1 MEMNSKDIKMNVLP
15 NELDMKAQ
23 EAATAIF
30 EMEQLLANVQDTVNR
45 TEYYWNGEAAEL
57 NRKVFLEQKEDME
70 EILTRLKEYPAT
82 LRKVANIYRETE
94 ERPKAEPWSSLL
106 LVNKVNIG

>member
-23 EAATAIF
+23 EATTAIF

-94 ERPKAEPWSSLL
+94 ERPKAVPWSSNL
-106 LVNKVNIG
+106 ID

>member
-1 MEMNSKDIKMNVLP
+1 MEMNSKNIKMNVLP

-23 EAATAIF
+23 EAATAIY

-94 ERPKAEPWSSLL
+94 EKPKAVPWSSNL
-106 LVNKVNIG
+106 ID

>member
-1 MEMNSKDIKMNVLP
+1 MEMNSKAIKMNVLP

-30 EMEQLLANVQDTVNR
+30 EMEQLLANVQDTINR

-94 ERPKAEPWSSLL
+94 EKPKAVPWSSNL
-106 LVNKVNIG
+106 ID

>member
-1 MEMNSKDIKMNVLP
+1 MEINSKDIKMNVLP
-15 NELDMKAQ
+15 NELDIKAQ

-45 TEYYWNGEAAEL
+45 TEYYWNGEAAEI
-57 NRKVFLEQKEDME
+57 NRKVFLEQKEDMGA
-70 EILTRLKEYPAT
+70 ILSRLKEYPET

-94 ERPKAEPWSSLL
+94 EKPKAEPWSSNL
-106 LVNKVNIG
+106 IE

>member
-1 MEMNSKDIKMNVLP
+1 MEINSKDIKMNVLP
-15 NELDMKAQ
+15 NELDIKAQ

-45 TEYYWNGEAAEL
+45 TEYYWNGEAAEI

-70 EILTRLKEYPAT
+70 AILSRLKEYPET

-94 ERPKAEPWSSLL
+94 EKPKAEPWSSNLSE
-106 LVNKVNIG
+106 

>member
-15 NELDMKAQ
+15 NELYMKAQ

-94 ERPKAEPWSSLL
+94 EKPKAVPWSSNL
-106 LVNKVNIG
+106 ID

>member
-23 EAATAIF
+23 EATTAIF

-82 LRKVANIYRETE
+82 LRKVDR
-94 ERPKAEPWSSLL
+94 KS
-106 LVNKVNIG
+106 VV

>member
-1 MEMNSKDIKMNVLP
+1 MEMNSKAIKMNVLP

-94 ERPKAEPWSSLL
+94 EKPKAVPWSSNL
-106 LVNKVNIG
+106 ID

>member
-1 MEMNSKDIKMNVLP
+1 MDMNSKAIKMNVLP

-30 EMEQLLANVQDTVNR
+30 EMEQLLANVQDTINR

-94 ERPKAEPWSSLL
+94 EKPKAVPWSSNL
-106 LVNKVNIG
+106 ID

>member
-1 MEMNSKDIKMNVLP
+1 MEINSKDIKMNVLP
-15 NELDMKAQ
+15 NELDIKAQ
-23 EAATAIF
+23 DAATAIF

-45 TEYYWNGEAAEL
+45 TEYYWNGEAAEI

-70 EILTRLKEYPAT
+70 AILSRLKEYPET

-94 ERPKAEPWSSLL
+94 EKPKAEPWSSNL
-106 LVNKVNIG
+106 IE

>member
-23 EAATAIF
+23 EATTAIF
-30 EMEQLLANVQDTVNR
+30 EMEQLLANVQVTVNR

-94 ERPKAEPWSSLL
+94 EKPKAVPWSSNL
-106 LVNKVNIG
+106 ID

>member
-1 MEMNSKDIKMNVLP
+1 MEINSKDIKMNVLP
-15 NELDMKAQ
+15 NELDIKAQ

-45 TEYYWNGEAAEL
+45 TEYYWNGEAAEI

-70 EILTRLKEYPAT
+70 AILSRLKEYSET

-94 ERPKAEPWSSLL
+94 EKPKAEPWSSNL
-106 LVNKVNIG
+106 IE

>member
-1 MEMNSKDIKMNVLP
+1 MEINSKDIKMNVLP
-15 NELDMKAQ
+15 NELDIKAQ

-45 TEYYWNGEAAEL
+45 TEYYWKGEAAEI

-70 EILTRLKEYPAT
+70 AILSRLKEYLET

-94 ERPKAEPWSSLL
+94 ENPKAEPWSSKL
-106 LVNKVNIG
+106 IE

>member
-1 MEMNSKDIKMNVLP
+1 MEINSKDIKMNVLP
-15 NELDMKAQ
+15 NELDIKAQ
-23 EAATAIF
+23 EAVTAIF

-45 TEYYWNGEAAEL
+45 TEYYWNGEAAEI

-70 EILTRLKEYPAT
+70 AILSRLKEYPET

-94 ERPKAEPWSSLL
+94 EKPKAEPWSSNL
-106 LVNKVNIG
+106 IE

>member
-23 EAATAIF
+23 EATTAIL

-94 ERPKAEPWSSLL
+94 EKPKAVPWSSNL
-106 LVNKVNIG
+106 ID

>member
-1 MEMNSKDIKMNVLP
+1 MEMNSKNIKMNVLP

-23 EAATAIF
+23 EAATAIL

-70 EILTRLKEYPAT
+70 EILSRLKEYPAT

-94 ERPKAEPWSSLL
+94 GKPKATPWSSNL
-106 LVNKVNIG
+106 ID

>member
-1 MEMNSKDIKMNVLP
+1 MEMNNKDIKMNVLP

-23 EAATAIF
+23 EATTAIF

-82 LRKVANIYRETE
+82 IRKVANIYRETE
-94 ERPKAEPWSSLL
+94 EKPKAVPWSSNL
-106 LVNKVNIG
+106 ID

>member
-1 MEMNSKDIKMNVLP
+1 MEINSKDIKMNVLP
-15 NELDMKAQ
+15 NELDIKAQ

-45 TEYYWNGEAAEL
+45 TEYYWNGEAAEI
-57 NRKVFLEQKEDME
+57 NRKVFLEQKEDMKA
-70 EILTRLKEYPAT
+70 ILSRLKEYPET

-94 ERPKAEPWSSLL
+94 EKPKAEPWLSNL
-106 LVNKVNIG
+106 IE

>member
-1 MEMNSKDIKMNVLP
+1 MEMNSKNIKMNVLP

-23 EAATAIF
+23 EATTAIF
-30 EMEQLLANVQDTVNR
+30 EMEQLLVNVQDTVNR

-94 ERPKAEPWSSLL
+94 EKPKAVPWSSNL
-106 LVNKVNIG
+106 ID

>member
-23 EAATAIF
+23 EATTAIF

-94 ERPKAEPWSSLL
+94 EKPKAEPWSSNL
-106 LVNKVNIG
+106 IE

>member
-1 MEMNSKDIKMNVLP
+1 MEINSKDIKMNVLP
-15 NELDMKAQ
+15 NELDIKAQ

-45 TEYYWNGEAAEL
+45 TEYYWNGEAAEI

-70 EILTRLKEYPAT
+70 AILSRLKEYPET

-94 ERPKAEPWSSLL
+94 EKPKAEPWSSNL
-106 LVNKVNIG
+106 IE

>member
-23 EAATAIF
+23 EATTAIL

-45 TEYYWNGEAAEL
+45 TEYYWNGDAAEL

-94 ERPKAEPWSSLL
+94 EKPKAVPWSSNL
-106 LVNKVNIG
+106 ID

>member
-45 TEYYWNGEAAEL
+45 TEYYWNGEAAEI

-70 EILTRLKEYPAT
+70 AILSRLKEYPET

-94 ERPKAEPWSSLL
+94 EKPKAEPWSSNL
-106 LVNKVNIG
+106 IE

>member
-23 EAATAIF
+23 EAATAIY

-94 ERPKAEPWSSLL
+94 EKPKAVPWSSNL
-106 LVNKVNIG
+106 ID

>member
-1 MEMNSKDIKMNVLP
+1 MEMSSKNIKMNVLP

-94 ERPKAEPWSSLL
+94 EKPKAVPWSSNL
-106 LVNKVNIG
+106 ID

>member
-1 MEMNSKDIKMNVLP
+1 MEINSKDIKMNVLP
-15 NELDMKAQ
+15 NELDIKAQ

-94 ERPKAEPWSSLL
+94 EKPKAVPWSSNL
-106 LVNKVNIG
+106 ID

>member
-1 MEMNSKDIKMNVLP
+1 MEINSKDIKMNVLP
-15 NELDMKAQ
+15 NELDIKAQ

-45 TEYYWNGEAAEL
+45 TEYYWNGEAAEI

-70 EILTRLKEYPAT
+70 AILSRLKEYPET
-82 LRKVANIYRETE
+82 LRKVANTYRETE
-94 ERPKAEPWSSLL
+94 EKPKAEPWSSNLL
-106 LVNKVNIG
+106 E

>member
-15 NELDMKAQ
+15 NELDIKAQ

-57 NRKVFLEQKEDME
+57 NRKVFLEQKKDME
-70 EILTRLKEYPAT
+70 EVLTRLEEYPAT
-82 LRKVANIYRETE
+82 LRKVANIYREAE
-94 ERPKAEPWSSLL
+94 EKPKAAPWSSNL
-106 LVNKVNIG
+106 ID

>member
-15 NELDMKAQ
+15 NELDIKAQ

-82 LRKVANIYRETE
+82 LRKVANIYHETE
-94 ERPKAEPWSSLL
+94 EKPKAVPWSSNL
-106 LVNKVNIG
+106 ID

>member
-1 MEMNSKDIKMNVLP
+1 MEMNSKDIKMNVLL

-23 EAATAIF
+23 EATTAIF

-94 ERPKAEPWSSLL
+94 EKPKAVPWSSNL
-106 LVNKVNIG
+106 ID

>member
-1 MEMNSKDIKMNVLP
+1 MEMSSKNIKMNVLP
-15 NELDMKAQ
+15 NELDVKAQ

-94 ERPKAEPWSSLL
+94 EKPKAVPWSSNLSD
-106 LVNKVNIG
+106 

>member
-1 MEMNSKDIKMNVLP
+1 MEMSSKNIKMNVLP

-82 LRKVANIYRETE
+82 LRKVANI
-94 ERPKAEPWSSLL
+94 
-106 LVNKVNIG
+106 

>member
-1 MEMNSKDIKMNVLP
+1 MEINSKDIKMNVLP
-15 NELDMKAQ
+15 NELDIKAQ

-45 TEYYWNGEAAEL
+45 TEYYWNGEAAEI

-70 EILTRLKEYPAT
+70 AILSRLKEYPET

-94 ERPKAEPWSSLL
+94 EKSKAEPWSSNL
-106 LVNKVNIG
+106 IE

>member
-1 MEMNSKDIKMNVLP
+1 MEINSKDIKMNVLP
-15 NELDMKAQ
+15 NELDIKAQ
-23 EAATAIF
+23 EATTAIF

-94 ERPKAEPWSSLL
+94 EKPKAVPWSSNL
-106 LVNKVNIG
+106 ID

>member
-1 MEMNSKDIKMNVLP
+1 MEINNKDIKMNVLP
-15 NELDMKAQ
+15 NELDIKAQ

-45 TEYYWNGEAAEL
+45 TEYYWNGEAAEI

-70 EILTRLKEYPAT
+70 AILSRLKEYPET

-94 ERPKAEPWSSLL
+94 EKPKAEPWSSNL
-106 LVNKVNIG
+106 IE

>member
-1 MEMNSKDIKMNVLP
+1 MEINSKDIKMNVLP
-15 NELDMKAQ
+15 NELDIKAQ

-45 TEYYWNGEAAEL
+45 TEYYWKGEAAEI

-70 EILTRLKEYPAT
+70 AILSRLKEYPET
-82 LRKVANIYRETE
+82 LRKVTNIYRETE
-94 ERPKAEPWSSLL
+94 EKPKAEPWSSNL
-106 LVNKVNIG
+106 IE

>member
-15 NELDMKAQ
+15 NELDIKAQ

-70 EILTRLKEYPAT
+70 EILTRLKEYPET

-94 ERPKAEPWSSLL
+94 EEPKSAPWSSNL
-106 LVNKVNIG
+106 ID

>member
-1 MEMNSKDIKMNVLP
+1 MNSKDIKMNVLP

-94 ERPKAEPWSSLL
+94 ERPKAVPWSSNL
-106 LVNKVNIG
+106 ID

>member
-1 MEMNSKDIKMNVLP
+1 MEINSKDIKMNVLP
-15 NELDMKAQ
+15 NELDIKAQ

-45 TEYYWNGEAAEL
+45 TEYYWIGEAAEI

-70 EILTRLKEYPAT
+70 AILSRLKEYPET

-94 ERPKAEPWSSLL
+94 EKPKAEPWSSNL
-106 LVNKVNIG
+106 IE